1 MKPAVH
7 ARLASGGKATVVVNL
22 NLSSIAKEDHARGRA
37 PRSKREAIAEASG
50 RVISRL
56 RQSPGAAT
64 RYRFRWIPGLV
75 TDITDPRVCDLLEE
89 MDEVDSVE
97 LDLRGQGA
105 LMESTSYIRTQE
117 AHSLGFRGDG
127 STVAILDSGV
137 DADHPSLADAIIHE
151 YHFLDQGGDVGPGA
165 EDDHGHGTHVTGII
179 ASRGGEAPQGVAPG
193 VQVIAL
199 KVLDSSNVGWLVDWA
214 AGVDHVITLM
224 EEDEIRV
231 DAINMSLV
239 SKSTFGEVCDS
250 EVSFLSNACRSA
262 WEHGITVL
270 AASGNNFLPDELT
283 IPACYSS
290 VISVGSVLD
299 DGSDTISL
307 FTNRSPHLDLLAPG
321 EFITSTRLGGG
332 TQQLRGT
339 SQAVPHATALACL
352 LREIDATISPDS
364 IHDVLRLTG
373 RPIPDSISGRDYPLI
388 DARAALEAW
397 LVPRIRDF
405 QCYPVEEKIA
415 ISWAGMTD
423 VDQYRIRI
431 RKPGMV
437 DVERYLNGQ
446 EVRFDWPPPSTGD
459 YEISVWPLDESG
471 LVGLRATCVV
481 NFVIRRP
488 FVRADCNS
496 DGETDISDPINL
508 LSFLFLGNDP
518 LRCAEACDSN
528 DDELLDVSDAIYS
541 LHFQFMGGAPPPP
554 PHDSCGTDSGE
565 ADLGC
570 SVSPCP

>member
-1 MKPAVH
+1 VKPEVR
-7 ARLASGGKATVVVNL
+7 ARLATAGKATLVVNL
-22 NLSSIAKEDHARGRA
+22 NLNSLATEDSRGKP
-37 PRSKREAIAEASG
+37 PRSKKEAIAEASG
-50 RVISRL
+50 RVLSRL
-56 RQSPGAAT
+56 RQSRGATT

-75 TDITDPRVCDLLEE
+75 TDVTDPRVCDLLEE

-97 LDLRGQGA
+97 LGVRGQGA
-105 LMESTSYIRTQE
+105 LLESTAYIRTDE

-137 DADHPSLADAIIHE
+137 DTDHPSLADAIIHE
-151 YHFLDQGGDVGPGA
+151 YHFLDQGANVGPGA

-179 ASRGGEAPQGVAPG
+179 ASRGGEAPPGVAPG

-239 SKSTFGEVCDS
+239 SQSTYGEVCDGQ
-250 EVSFLSNACRSA
+250 VSFLSNACRSA

-299 DGSDTISL
+299 DGSDRISF
-307 FTNRSPHLDLLAPG
+307 FTNRGPHLDLLAPG
-321 EFITSTRLGGG
+321 ELITSAGLGGG
-332 TQQLRGT
+332 THQLRGT

-352 LREIDATISPDS
+352 LREIDATISPES
-364 IHDVLRLTG
+364 IHDVLQLTG
-373 RPIPDSISGRDYPLI
+373 RPITDETSGRTYPLI

-405 QCYPVEEKIA
+405 QCYPAGEKITTT
-415 ISWAGMTD
+415 WAGMTD
-423 VDQYRIRI
+423 VDQYKVGILADG
-431 RKPGMV
+431 KEV
-437 DVERYLNGQ
+437 FTDHLNGQ
-446 EVRFDWPPPSTGD
+446 EAGFNWTPSSTND

-488 FVRADCNS
+488 FIRADCNS
-496 DGETDISDPINL
+496 DGETDISDPISL
-508 LSFLFLGNDP
+508 LSFLFLGSDP

-554 PHDSCGTDSGE
+554 PGEACGMDPGE

-570 SVSPCP
+570 FVSPCP